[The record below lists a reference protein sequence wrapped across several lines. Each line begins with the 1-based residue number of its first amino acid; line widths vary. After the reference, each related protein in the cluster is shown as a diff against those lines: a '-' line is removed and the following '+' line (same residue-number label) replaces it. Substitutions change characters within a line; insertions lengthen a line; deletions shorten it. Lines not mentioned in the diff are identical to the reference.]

1 MRTMK
6 KKRLIALLT
15 VLIFAS
21 TMATCCFIQTASSQS
36 SIITK
41 VETTSNSVTVG
52 TPFTITITLT
62 NVQNLYGVEV
72 VLRWNPI
79 VLEATSVDTQLGIES
94 YPNGVLHESSSSPA
108 VFFAE
113 NNVTQNTGEYRLVA
127 TSMAPAP
134 PFSGNGNIVKI
145 TFNPVNEGNSALDLE
160 SQLSDYPPTDR
171 DPRISLP
178 IQHAAQDSSVT
189 VTQESSTQS
198 PTPTSSATPTAVL
211 TPTLEPT
218 TPTSTVPTSSAPT
231 LTETPQQPQ
240 DGLEIQTVLLMG
252 VITVIVIAAIAI
264 ILLVRKQKKGIF

>member
-6 KKRLIALLT
+6 KSRLVALLT
-15 VLIFAS
+15 VLILVS
-21 TMATCCFIQTASSQS
+21 TMATCCSNQTASSQS
-36 SIITK
+36 AIITK

-72 VLRWNPI
+72 VLRWNPT

-94 YPNGVLHESSSSPA
+94 YPNGILHESSSSPTI
-108 VFFAE
+108 FIAE
-113 NNVTQNTGEYRLVA
+113 NNITQNTGEYRLVA

-145 TFNPVNEGNSALDLE
+145 TFNPINEGNSALDLE

-178 IQHAAQDSSVT
+178 IQHTAQDSSVT

-198 PTPTSSATPTAVL
+198 PAPTSSSTPTAVL
-211 TPTLEPT
+211 TPTLEPS
-218 TPTSTVPTSSAPT
+218 TPTSTVPASTTPT

-240 DGLEIQTVLLMG
+240 DGLEIRNVLLMG
-252 VITVIVIAAIAI
+252 VIIVIVIATIAI